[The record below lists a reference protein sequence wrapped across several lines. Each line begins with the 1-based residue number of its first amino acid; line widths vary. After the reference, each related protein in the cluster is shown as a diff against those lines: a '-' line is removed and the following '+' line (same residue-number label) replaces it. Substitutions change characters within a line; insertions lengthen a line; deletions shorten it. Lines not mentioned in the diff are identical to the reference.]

1 MSKKTDKI
9 SVIGNVPVTG
19 NDILHRLTLL
29 KPRELRIDIERFNE
43 EKAFVVYSSFSVVDE
58 ASKYVLQLGE
68 YIGNAVKN
76 TLKETLQWR

>member
-58 ASKYVLQLGE
+58 ASKYGLQLGE

-76 TLKETLQWR
+76 TLKETLQ

>member
-76 TLKETLQWR
+76 TLKETLQ

>member
-19 NDILHRLTLL
+19 NDILHKLTLL

-76 TLKETLQWR
+76 TLKETLQ